1 MTSVLTPDIERPK
14 IEYYVN
20 EKKNAIAPKITDKGV
35 GVIQQMVNKTF
46 ISESVTVIG
55 DVVLG
60 MSEKDKAL
68 NRKLVQDISLDKEKE
83 QVEMYSPNP
92 AHAEIYLRKQRQM
105 NVLYDSVK
113 KLSQDMY

>member
-1 MTSVLTPDIERPK
+1 
-14 IEYYVN
+14 
-20 EKKNAIAPKITDKGV
+20 
-35 GVIQQMVNKTF
+35 MVNKTF

-83 QVEMYSPNP
+83 QVDTAIESLQDLEEGMDNLTDTVEAFQATMDALEELSKTINTSFG
-92 AHAEIYLRKQRQM
+92 ILK
-105 NVLYDSVK
+105 DSVK
-113 KLSQDMY
+113 RGTRISPLIQYRWMR